1 MPMPSKELRAKL
13 AKLLPELQQLHGRQ
27 DKIIAERLCDVAE
40 EISGVPIGVLPATC
54 QSNPTEPMKLFKK
67 TSPRGAI
74 RVGLRANSAIILRH
88 LVRA

>member
-40 EISGVPIGVLPATC
+40 EISGVPVGVLRDLLGARSVCFCRC
-54 QSNPTEPMKLFKK
+54 QAIKK
-67 TSPRGAI
+67 IASGDD
-74 RVGLRANSAIILRH
+74 GL
-88 LVRA
+88 